1 MSISNKRTDT
11 SRVDMC
17 LDEGQKLYPLL
28 LTAQG
33 NTPEEEY
40 KQIRHAYSEIL
51 ENITCSLPILTM
63 VV

>member
-1 MSISNKRTDT
+1 
-11 SRVDMC
+11 MC

-40 KQIRHAYSEIL
+40 KQIQHVYSEIL
-51 ENITCSLPILTM
+51 ENITCSLSILTM
-63 VV
+63 IV